1 MRCVITGGGTGGHL
15 AIARALQEALITR
28 GHEALFIGSTSGQDR
43 MWFEEHSGFSHAY
56 FLATT
61 GVVNRKGW
69 GRVAALWRIFKAF
82 LQARRILKRHEADAV
97 ISVGGF
103 SAAPASLAALSRG
116 VPLFIHEQN
125 AVSGRLNRLLKPF
138 AKRFFSSY
146 DAASPIRDY
155 PVSGEL
161 FERARLRHSVETV
174 IFLGGSQGA
183 AFINDLALSAA
194 PRLRER
200 GIAIIHQCGERDYER
215 VKGAYAELGI
225 EAELYGFTKE
235 LPALL
240 ERSDLA
246 VSRAGASTLWELC
259 ASGIPALYIPYP
271 HAAADHQY
279 HNARFLVEQGL
290 AWCER
295 QGEGVEGLFL
305 SLLDEPLEER
315 SRALMELCRPEG
327 AEHMIQIIEETH

>member
-1 MRCVITGGGTGGHL
+1 M
-15 AIARALQEALITR
+15 
-28 GHEALFIGSTSGQDR
+28 
-43 MWFEEHSGFSHAY
+43 
-56 FLATT
+56 
-61 GVVNRKGW
+61 NRKGW
-69 GRVAALWRIFKAF
+69 GRAAALWRIFKAF
-82 LQARRILKRHEADAV
+82 LQARRILKQHRADAV

-103 SAAPASLAALSRG
+103 SAAPAALAAVSRG
-116 VPLFIHEQN
+116 TPLFIHEQN
-125 AVSGRLNRLLKPF
+125 AVSGRLNRLLRPF

-146 DAASPIRDY
+146 DPASPVRDY
-155 PVSGEL
+155 PVSGE
-161 FERARLRHSVETV
+161 FFKRARVRSSVKTV

-183 AFINDLALSAA
+183 AFINDLALSVA

-200 GIAIIHQCGERDYER
+200 GIGIIHQCGERDFGR
-215 VKGAYAELGI
+215 VQAAYAERGV

-235 LPALL
+235 LPALI

-259 ASGIPALYIPYP
+259 ASGIPALYVPYP

-290 AWCER
+290 GWCER

-305 SLLDEPLEER
+305 TLLDEELETC
-315 SRALMELCRPEG
+315 SRALMELCHPEG
-327 AEHMIQIIEETH
+327 AERMVKVIEEQL